1 MKKLSIIVPCYN
13 EGENVALFFDES
25 KKTLD
30 KIKYKK
36 EFIFIND
43 GSKDNTIEELKKLT
57 KKKEN
62 IKVINF
68 SRNFGKEAAIYAG
81 LKECI
86 GDLAVLIDADLQQHP
101 KLIIPMLNEIE
112 KDSDLDIVAYYQEKR
127 IENKFIG
134 FCKSLFYKLINK
146 ITKLEFKDG
155 ASDFRLFKRNVIDT
169 IINFSEHNRFQKGIF
184 AFIGFKTKY
193 LPYIPLE
200 RTNGETSWG
209 FLKLVKYA
217 LGGIIS
223 FTDAPLKLS
232 KYLSIFEILIA
243 TIWTIIL
250 LVINSN
256 IMYYLF
262 PFLLLLFGLL
272 STCITAISVYLYRIY
287 NESRRRPI
295 YIIKEIIENE

>member
-1 MKKLSIIVPCYN
+1 MKKFSIIVPCYN

-25 KKTLD
+25 KKSLD

-81 LKECI
+81 LKECT

-184 AFIGFKTKY
+184 AFIGFNTKY
-193 LPYIPLE
+193 LPNIPLE

-232 KYLSIFEILIA
+232 KYLSVFEILISI
-243 TIWTIIL
+243 IWTIIL

>member
-25 KKTLD
+25 KKSLD

-57 KKKEN
+57 KKNEN

-81 LKECI
+81 LKECT

-101 KLIIPMLNEIE
+101 KLIIPMLDEIE

-134 FCKSLFYKLINK
+134 FCKSIFYKLINK

-217 LGGIIS
+217 LGGILS
-223 FTDAPLKLS
+223 FTDAPLKLA

-243 TIWTIIL
+243 IIWTIIL

>member
-25 KKTLD
+25 KKSLD

-36 EFIFIND
+36 EYIFIND
-43 GSKDNTIEELKKLT
+43 GSKDNTIEELKKMS

-81 LKECI
+81 LKECT

-232 KYLSIFEILIA
+232 KYLSIFEILISI
-243 TIWTIIL
+243 IWTIIL

-272 STCITAISVYLYRIY
+272 STCLTAISVYLYRIY